1 MMDDDMY
8 MSRSLPLKCC
18 GACADANG
26 RRSRGRGAGRDS
38 LMIRCLRNGRSIHC
52 IRDLL
57 RKQRE
62 TKRLASGELCA
73 GPNASSTI
81 FSGHKT
87 YILI

>member
-8 MSRSLPLKCC
+8 MSKPLLLKCC

-26 RRSRGRGAGRDS
+26 HRSHGLGAGRDS
-38 LMIRCLRNGRSIHC
+38 PMIHCLRNGRSIHC

-57 RKQRE
+57 RKHNKK
-62 TKRLASGELCA
+62 KRFASGELWA

-81 FSGHKT
+81 FKGHKT